1 MTDYDKNEESHVS
14 DENTQGDE
22 LVEAVEEAIDYWV
35 AAESVA
41 VRRNGKEI
49 TADEDELV
57 KNISIMIIMALD
69 ELAGDH

>member
-22 LVEAVEEAIDYWV
+22 LVEAVEEAIDHWV

-41 VRRNGKEI
+41 VQRNGKEI

>member
-41 VRRNGKEI
+41 VQRNGKEI